1 MGIGCMG
8 QKAGARDDVGRYE
21 PSIVDYAVPSS
32 NESEW
37 IKDGIYE
44 YSLIRNKT
52 AVRLMVL
59 DTSSAKEFIVPK
71 VFHNLPVKELF
82 YVRGRKWEHLI
93 VPNGIEIIDD
103 SALSGMSHLRKVD
116 LGKDVQYIGRQAF
129 WGNPNLTEVTG
140 GQNVRF
146 VGRQAFYLCKRM
158 KNLPDFVKNHR
169 KCIYSQAAFK
179 NARALTNIKLS
190 SNVQY
195 TNALFKGCTSLKSAY
210 IQGKGFLPNAKT
222 WKYMNKK
229 LYNGITKL
237 NYGMFS
243 GCVKLQKVNIPKKCT
258 YIGINTFRNCKS
270 LRKLTI
276 PKSVKKIDKT
286 AFRGCKKLTLCVKK
300 GSYAHKYA
308 KKYHIKYKLVK

>member
-1 MGIGCMG
+1 M
-8 QKAGARDDVGRYE
+8 
-21 PSIVDYAVPSS
+21 
-32 NESEW
+32 
-37 IKDGIYE
+37 
-44 YSLIRNKT
+44 
-52 AVRLMVL
+52 
-59 DTSSAKEFIVPK
+59 
-71 VFHNLPVKELF
+71 F
-82 YVRGRKWEHLI
+82 YVRGKKWEQLI

-146 VGRQAFYLCKRM
+146 VGRQVFYLCKRM
-158 KNLPDFVKNHR
+158 KNLPDFMKNHR

-222 WKYMNKK
+222 WKYMNKNKINEEMFSGCRSLKTVK
-229 LYNGITKL
+229 LYNGITRL
-237 NYGMFS
+237 NARMFAD
-243 GCVKLQKVNIPKKCT
+243 CAKLQKVNIPKKCT

-286 AFRGCKKLTLCVKK
+286 AFRGCKKLTLYVKK

>member
-1 MGIGCMG
+1 MG

-103 SALSGMSHLRKVD
+103 SALSGME
-116 LGKDVQYIGRQAF
+116 AF
-129 WGNPNLTEVTG
+129 AQV
-140 GQNVRF
+140 
-146 VGRQAFYLCKRM
+146 
-158 KNLPDFVKNHR
+158 
-169 KCIYSQAAFK
+169 I
-179 NARALTNIKLS
+179 
-190 SNVQY
+190 
-195 TNALFKGCTSLKSAY
+195 
-210 IQGKGFLPNAKT
+210 
-222 WKYMNKK
+222 
-229 LYNGITKL
+229 
-237 NYGMFS
+237 
-243 GCVKLQKVNIPKKCT
+243 LQ
-258 YIGINTFRNCKS
+258 
-270 LRKLTI
+270 
-276 PKSVKKIDKT
+276 
-286 AFRGCKKLTLCVKK
+286 
-300 GSYAHKYA
+300 
-308 KKYHIKYKLVK
+308 

>member
-82 YVRGRKWEHLI
+82 YVRGKKWEHLI

-116 LGKDVQYIGRQAF
+116 LGKDVQYGSLEDYISKGTNPSIKICIGRKLSTSF
-129 WGNPNLTEVTG
+129 GTSKTEVAGSSVSVKFINAATVTING
-140 GQNVRF
+140 LTDHGSSNSI
-146 VGRQAFYLCKRM
+146 
-158 KNLPDFVKNHR
+158 DSFVKYGTDFYFSITPDAGYVPTV
-169 KCIYSQAAFK
+169 KYSAQDENGNEIIEEETLEADISPDENNSSYHYTINGENIIDDIQDIQIEVSYEKTLTRTVEITTNGGNVSVNDKAESDQASVEIAPES
-179 NARALTNIKLS
+179 RSIKLKPG
-190 SNVQY
+190 V
-195 TNALFKGCTSLKSAY
+195 
-210 IQGKGFLPNAKT
+210 
-222 WKYMNKK
+222 
-229 LYNGITKL
+229 
-237 NYGMFS
+237 
-243 GCVKLQKVNIPKKCT
+243 
-258 YIGINTFRNCKS
+258 
-270 LRKLTI
+270 
-276 PKSVKKIDKT
+276 
-286 AFRGCKKLTLCVKK
+286 
-300 GSYAHKYA
+300 
-308 KKYHIKYKLVK
+308 

>member
-1 MGIGCMG
+1 MNLSFKKCILFAISLLMGIGCMG

-82 YVRGRKWEHLI
+82 YVRGKKWEQLI

-140 GQNVRF
+140 GQNV
-146 VGRQAFYLCKRM
+146 
-158 KNLPDFVKNHR
+158 
-169 KCIYSQAAFK
+169 
-179 NARALTNIKLS
+179 
-190 SNVQY
+190 
-195 TNALFKGCTSLKSAY
+195 
-210 IQGKGFLPNAKT
+210 
-222 WKYMNKK
+222 
-229 LYNGITKL
+229 
-237 NYGMFS
+237 
-243 GCVKLQKVNIPKKCT
+243 
-258 YIGINTFRNCKS
+258 
-270 LRKLTI
+270 
-276 PKSVKKIDKT
+276 
-286 AFRGCKKLTLCVKK
+286 
-300 GSYAHKYA
+300 
-308 KKYHIKYKLVK
+308 

>member
-1 MGIGCMG
+1 MNLSFKKCILFAISLLMGIGCMG

-222 WKYMNKK
+222 WKYMNKNK
-229 LYNGITKL
+229 INEE
-237 NYGMFS
+237 MFS
-243 GCVKLQKVNIPKKCT
+243 GCRSLKTVKL
-258 YIGINTFRNCKS
+258 
-270 LRKLTI
+270 
-276 PKSVKKIDKT
+276 
-286 AFRGCKKLTLCVKK
+286 
-300 GSYAHKYA
+300 
-308 KKYHIKYKLVK
+308 

>member
-82 YVRGRKWEHLI
+82 YVRGKKWEQLI

-116 LGKDVQYIGRQAF
+116 LGKDVQYI
-129 WGNPNLTEVTG
+129 
-140 GQNVRF
+140 
-146 VGRQAFYLCKRM
+146 GRQAFYLCKRM

-190 SNVQY
+190 PNVQY

-222 WKYMNKK
+222 WKYMNKNKINEEMFSGCRSLKTAK
-229 LYNGITKL
+229 LYNGITRL
-237 NYGMFS
+237 NARMFAD
-243 GCVKLQKVNIPKKCT
+243 CVKLRKVNIPKKCT

-286 AFRGCKKLTLCVKK
+286 AFRGCKKLTLYVKK
-300 GSYAHKYA
+300 GSYAYKYA

>member
-1 MGIGCMG
+1 MNLSFKKCILFAISLLMGIGCMG

-82 YVRGRKWEHLI
+82 YVRGKKWEHLI

-146 VGRQAFYLCKRM
+146 VGRQVFYLCKRM
-158 KNLPDFVKNHR
+158 KNLPDFMKNHR

-195 TNALFKGCTSLKSAY
+195 TNALFKGCT
-210 IQGKGFLPNAKT
+210 
-222 WKYMNKK
+222 
-229 LYNGITKL
+229 
-237 NYGMFS
+237 
-243 GCVKLQKVNIPKKCT
+243 
-258 YIGINTFRNCKS
+258 
-270 LRKLTI
+270 
-276 PKSVKKIDKT
+276 
-286 AFRGCKKLTLCVKK
+286 
-300 GSYAHKYA
+300 
-308 KKYHIKYKLVK
+308 